1 MIFYNIEVYIP
12 SLQAIDAKYTE
23 AAAIG
28 GPDQEVIFEG
38 EEITLDIPK
47 EGISLENGWTITPY
61 AHPGV
66 SLYYFVITRAN

>member
-1 MIFYNIEVYIP
+1 MIIMKHMP

-23 AAAIG
+23 AAAVPG
-28 GPDQEVIFEG
+28 SDQEVIFEG

-61 AHPGV
+61 THPGV
-66 SLYYFVITRAN
+66 SPYNVVITRAN

>member
-1 MIFYNIEVYIP
+1 MCIP
-12 SLQAIDAKYTE
+12 SLQAIDANYI
-23 AAAIG
+23 AAID

-47 EGISLENGWTITPY
+47 EGILLENGWKITPY

-66 SLYYFVITRAN
+66 SLYIFCNH